1 MLPTDRQIAAF
12 LQRLRAAVAEDRV
25 VIRDYA
31 VEGAASVGWQV
42 EDVLLQLCDL
52 EVGDCH
58 DQVQSTAVEGGLIWV
73 FTPPFWDGG
82 YLWIRLREARNVIVI
97 SFHKG

>member
-42 EDVLLQLCDL
+42 EDVL
-52 EVGDCH
+52 
-58 DQVQSTAVEGGLIWV
+58 
-73 FTPPFWDGG
+73 
-82 YLWIRLREARNVIVI
+82 